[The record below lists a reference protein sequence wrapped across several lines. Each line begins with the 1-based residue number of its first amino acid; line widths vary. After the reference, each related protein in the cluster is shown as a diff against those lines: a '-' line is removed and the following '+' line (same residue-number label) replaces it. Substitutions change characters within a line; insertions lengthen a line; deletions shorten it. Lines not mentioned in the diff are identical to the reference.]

1 MCINWGFHNIIVLL
15 QFPWLTVCSCRNWH
29 MWAQGADGKCVHYNS
44 SPDYLWLTEMGD
56 TAGFLP
62 RRLGLFLWA
71 LLSVAAENM
80 SNDFGFIRFE
90 KGEIFWKKTKGTAEG
105 TSKDLDNSVIKLPCA
120 NRLVILYPF
129 VYIVLRWMNSRS
141 INYNHLN
148 GFIFSSRCIFSLN
161 MFLGLKSVAK
171 I

>member
-1 MCINWGFHNIIVLL
+1 
-15 QFPWLTVCSCRNWH
+15 
-29 MWAQGADGKCVHYNS
+29 
-44 SPDYLWLTEMGD
+44 MGD
-56 TAGFLP
+56 TAGIFTSKARFIP
-62 RRLGLFLWA
+62 LGIAFGGCRKR
-71 LLSVAAENM
+71 V
-80 SNDFGFIRFE
+80 GFIRFE

-141 INYNHLN
+141 INCNHLN
-148 GFIFSSRCIFSLN
+148 GFIFYSRCIFSLN

-171 I
+171 DLKMDLGRVVVITAKSKSENSLSFRAPIVLFWSEWVHLN